1 MKSPLVSII
10 IPVYNNE
17 KTLEQTIKS
26 ALSQSYKNTEIIIID
41 DNSSDSSAQIYNKY
55 KPVIRIESNNRN
67 LGLYNCRIN
76 SLSYAKGSYIAFV
89 DADDWLDSDA
99 IKSAIET
106 ALDLNADIT
115 QMRVTRRVT
124 KWNIPIGYN
133 NKYEDT
139 QALESCLYNDKL
151 FPVSCW
157 GKLYSLSLL
166 NEIEFPQFNQFW
178 GEDRIFNLNA
188 IYKASKIAISE
199 NSIYN
204 YRWGGLSYT
213 RLELNDL
220 ELYKNVFLIKSAWAI
235 KNNYHNKI
243 HLIQSELI
251 SLLEYHLRRLLDSNR
266 FSDNEILNF
275 ISSEL
280 NNEFWAD
287 FKIDNAHYLFNR
299 NKYSLSRK
307 FKRIIKV
314 VL

>member
-17 KTLEQTIKS
+17 KTLDRAIKS

-55 KPVIRIESNNRN
+55 KPIIRIESNNRN

-89 DADDWLDSDA
+89 DADDWLDSHA
-99 IKSAIET
+99 IESAIET

-124 KWNIPIGYN
+124 KWNIPISYN
-133 NKYEDT
+133 NKYEDA

-157 GKLYSLSLL
+157 GKLYRTSLL
-166 NEIEFPQFNQFW
+166 KEIVFPQFNQFW

-188 IYKASKIAISE
+188 IHNASKIAISE

-213 RLELNDL
+213 QLELNDL
-220 ELYKNVFLIKSAWAI
+220 ELYKNVFLFKSNWAI
-235 KNNYHNKI
+235 KNNYQNII
-243 HLIQSELI
+243 HLMQSELI

-275 ISSEL
+275 ITSEL

-287 FKIDNAHYLFNR
+287 FKIDKPHDIFNR
-299 NKYSLSRK
+299 NKHSLTRK
-307 FKRIIKV
+307 LKRIIKSF
-314 VL
+314 L

>member
-17 KTLEQTIKS
+17 KTLDQAIKS

-55 KPVIRIESNNRN
+55 RPLIRIKSNNRN
-67 LGLYNCRIN
+67 LGLYNSRIN
-76 SLSYAKGSYIAFV
+76 SLSYAGGSYIAFV
-89 DADDWLDSDA
+89 DADDWLDSHA
-99 IKSAIET
+99 IESAIET

-124 KWNIPIGYN
+124 QWNIPIGYN
-133 NKYEDT
+133 NKYDET

-151 FPVSCW
+151 FPISCW
-157 GKLYSLSLL
+157 GKLYRLSLL
-166 NEIEFPQFNQFW
+166 KEIEFPQFNQFW

-188 IYKASKIAISE
+188 IHNASKIAISE

-213 RLELNDL
+213 QLELNDL
-220 ELYKNVFLIKSAWAI
+220 ELYKNVFLFKSNWAI
-235 KNNYHNKI
+235 KNNYQNII
-243 HLIQSELI
+243 HLMQSELI

-266 FSDNEILNF
+266 FSDKEILNF
-275 ISSEL
+275 ITSEL

-287 FKIDNAHYLFNR
+287 FKIDKPHDIFNR
-299 NKYSLSRK
+299 NKHSLTRK
-307 FKRIIKV
+307 LKRIIKSF
-314 VL
+314 L

>member
-17 KTLEQTIKS
+17 NTLDRAIKS

-55 KPVIRIESNNRN
+55 KPLIRIESNNRN

-89 DADDWLDSDA
+89 DADDWLDSHA
-99 IKSAIET
+99 IEIAIET
-106 ALDLNADIT
+106 ALKLNADIT

-124 KWNIPIGYN
+124 QWNIPIGYN
-133 NKYEDT
+133 NKYDEA

-157 GKLYSLSLL
+157 GKLYRTSLL
-166 NEIEFPQFNQFW
+166 KEIVFPQFNQFW

-188 IYKASKIAISE
+188 IYKTSKIAISE

-220 ELYKNVFLIKSAWAI
+220 ELYKNVFLFKSNWAI
-235 KNNYHNKI
+235 KNNYQNII
-243 HLIQSELI
+243 HLMQSELI

-275 ISSEL
+275 ITSEL

-287 FKIDNAHYLFNR
+287 FKIDKPHDIFNR
-299 NKYSLSRK
+299 NKHSLTRK
-307 FKRIIKV
+307 LKRIIKSF
-314 VL
+314 L

>member
-17 KTLEQTIKS
+17 KTLDRAIKS

-41 DNSSDSSAQIYNKY
+41 DNSSDSSSQIYNKY
-55 KPVIRIESNNRN
+55 KPIIRIESNNRN

-89 DADDWLDSDA
+89 DADDWLDSHA
-99 IKSAIET
+99 IESSIET
-106 ALDLNADIT
+106 ALKLNADIT
-115 QMRVTRRVT
+115 QMRVTRKVT
-124 KWNIPIGYN
+124 QWNIPIGYN
-133 NKYEDT
+133 NKYDET

-157 GKLYSLSLL
+157 GKLYRLSLL
-166 NEIEFPQFNQFW
+166 KEIEFPQFNQFW

-188 IYKASKIAISE
+188 IHNASKIAISE

-213 RLELNDL
+213 QLELNDL
-220 ELYKNVFLIKSAWAI
+220 ELYKNVFLFKSNWAI
-235 KNNYHNKI
+235 KNNYQNII
-243 HLIQSELI
+243 HLMQSELI

-275 ISSEL
+275 ITSEL

-287 FKIDNAHYLFNR
+287 FKIDKPHDIFNR
-299 NKYSLSRK
+299 NKHSLTRK
-307 FKRIIKV
+307 LKRIIKSF
-314 VL
+314 L